1 MNAAA
6 RLAASAAVSAAV
18 FGLLLSLL
26 RSLGAGVS
34 AADVFS
40 GVRSAMPAFVCAYV
54 ACQFVQALS
63 RAQRARILLCASLG
77 ADRTPGLFRTTLVTL
92 VRGACADMFPARLG
106 ELSYVA
112 MLSRGCAVPAADG
125 LSSLSIGLLFDFLAL
140 LAVLAVAVPAA
151 AQGLSL
157 LGSAIL
163 LAGVCAVGTAGIFAV
178 LPAAAAWRW
187 ERIPLFRLRP
197 TAAALRLAREVAAAV
212 VAARKGRVAVPA
224 LALSVAVRAAKYAGL
239 WCLFAAVTRPLWPE
253 LSRAPVPAVLVA
265 LVAAEGAAS
274 LPVPT
279 FLSFGA
285 YEAGGLA
292 ALTALGF
299 PAADSL
305 VAMTAMH
312 LASQIVDYTL
322 GGAAFLVFLWSSPR
336 APAAEPAPTGGRRR
350 RRGDA
355 ARLALALAA
364 LAAALAF
371 DAWQLR
377 AAKKRGRLSP
387 PPPGAEAPATRG
399 ETDARDAAL
408 AAFAGK
414 IVWTSNR
421 AGSHDLWIL
430 DGPGAAPRRLTDS
443 GFTDAY
449 PRFSPDGSRIAFSR
463 SREPWVSQRD
473 FERWDTWVLDLAT
486 GEERLVATNACQ
498 ACWCDDGAAVAFVR
512 AGGTVLA
519 KAGVDAPGEETL
531 LRSGEEPLGAGVLV
545 TLPDFAHGRF
555 LVTLRGA
562 RRATAIF
569 DPASRTI
576 EELAGGCQMVWRAP
590 GARNDTRVAWIDHPG
605 RMKNAIRAGD
615 AAAGRG
621 AAATTLLDAAD
632 PWSHEYFPRF
642 DSEGRFLVFGASA
655 GGHEQ
660 DSEDYE
666 IFLLDTDAPGSA
678 PVRLTFHGGND
689 GWPDLWR
696 NPERAAGASGA
707 AGQGTQGTE
716 ATEGT
721 ETKGRPES

>member
-197 TAAALRLAREVAAAV
+197 AAAALRLAREVAAAV
-212 VAARKGRVAVPA
+212 VAARKGRVAAPA
-224 LALSVAVRAAKYAGL
+224 MALSVAVRAAKYAGL

-350 RRGDA
+350 RRG
-355 ARLALALAA
+355 
-364 LAAALAF
+364 
-371 DAWQLR
+371 
-377 AAKKRGRLSP
+377 
-387 PPPGAEAPATRG
+387 
-399 ETDARDAAL
+399 
-408 AAFAGK
+408 
-414 IVWTSNR
+414 
-421 AGSHDLWIL
+421 
-430 DGPGAAPRRLTDS
+430 
-443 GFTDAY
+443 
-449 PRFSPDGSRIAFSR
+449 
-463 SREPWVSQRD
+463 
-473 FERWDTWVLDLAT
+473 
-486 GEERLVATNACQ
+486 
-498 ACWCDDGAAVAFVR
+498 
-512 AGGTVLA
+512 GGT
-519 KAGVDAPGEETL
+519 
-531 LRSGEEPLGAGVLV
+531 
-545 TLPDFAHGRF
+545 GR
-555 LVTLRGA
+555 A
-562 RRATAIF
+562 R
-569 DPASRTI
+569 
-576 EELAGGCQMVWRAP
+576 
-590 GARNDTRVAWIDHPG
+590 
-605 RMKNAIRAGD
+605 
-615 AAAGRG
+615 
-621 AAATTLLDAAD
+621 
-632 PWSHEYFPRF
+632 
-642 DSEGRFLVFGASA
+642 
-655 GGHEQ
+655 
-660 DSEDYE
+660 
-666 IFLLDTDAPGSA
+666 
-678 PVRLTFHGGND
+678 
-689 GWPDLWR
+689 
-696 NPERAAGASGA
+696 
-707 AGQGTQGTE
+707 
-716 ATEGT
+716 
-721 ETKGRPES
+721 